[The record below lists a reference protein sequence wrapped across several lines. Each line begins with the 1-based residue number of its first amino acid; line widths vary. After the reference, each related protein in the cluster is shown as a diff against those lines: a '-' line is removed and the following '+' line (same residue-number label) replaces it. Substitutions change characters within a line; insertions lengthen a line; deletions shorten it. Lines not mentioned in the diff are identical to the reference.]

1 MKDSVHAYLI
11 GEFGNED
18 VVREIYAEYRS
29 STSAKI
35 DESARALEAQD
46 FVLLDRAAH
55 ALKGTAL
62 MVGDEEALAAALAL
76 RDAAKARNAASAR
89 NALASVRQVFDAGGV
104 E

>member
-1 MKDSVHAYLI
+1 MKDSVHAYLF
-11 GEFGNED
+11 GEFGDED

-35 DESARALEAQD
+35 DESARALEVQD
-46 FVLLDRAAH
+46 FLLLDRAAH

-76 RDAAKARNAASAR
+76 RDAAKAQDADAAR
-89 NALASVRQVFDAGGV
+89 NALASVRRVFDVGGA